1 MQPSIAAFYS
11 TIVESYEILR
21 DAFEKTSPK
30 EIASEL
36 GISLSL
42 VYKWSQPPEEEG
54 QGSGSKNPLDRATE
68 LIRLT
73 RDIRIIQWLCHQSG
87 GFFVRNPKTT
97 EEHHREV
104 GPATNSIIQ
113 QFADLLESITTA
125 ASDHTISEAESE
137 RIRRHWSDLKTTT
150 EGFVRACEQ
159 GNFDQLAGKR

>member
-1 MQPSIAAFYS
+1 
-11 TIVESYEILR
+11 VESHEILR

-42 VYKWSQPPEEEG
+42 VYKWSQPPEEDG
-54 QGSGSKNPLDRATE
+54 QGSGSRNPLDRTTE

-87 GFFVRNPKTT
+87 GFFVRNPKNPD
-97 EEHHREV
+97 ERQREV
-104 GPATNSIIQ
+104 GPATNAIIQ
-113 QFADLLESITTA
+113 QFADLLTSITTA
-125 ASDHTISEAESE
+125 ASDFRITEDEAV
-137 RIRRHWSDLKTTT
+137 RIRRNWDDLKTFT

-159 GNFDQLAGKR
+159 GNFDQVTARR

>member
-1 MQPSIAAFYS
+1 MPRRYPAVLIAP
-11 TIVESYEILR
+11 VESHEILR

-54 QGSGSKNPLDRATE
+54 QGSGSKNPLDRTTE

-73 RDIRIIQWLCHQSG
+73 RDIRIIQWLCQQSG
-87 GFFVRNPKTT
+87 GFFVRNPKSTDDRP
-97 EEHHREV
+97 REV
-104 GPATNSIIQ
+104 GPATNTIIQ

-125 ASDHTISEAESE
+125 ASDRAINPEEAE
-137 RIRRHWSDLKTTT
+137 RIRRHWDDLKTTT

-159 GNFDQLAGKR
+159 GNFDQLAKR

>member
-1 MQPSIAAFYS
+1 M
-11 TIVESYEILR
+11 ESHEILR

-54 QGSGSKNPLDRATE
+54 QGSGSKNPLDRTTE

-73 RDIRIIQWLCHQSG
+73 RDIRIIQWLCQQSG
-87 GFFVRNPKTT
+87 GFYVRNPRIAD
-97 EEHHREV
+97 ERLREL
-104 GPATNSIIQ
+104 GPATNAIIQ

-125 ASDHTISEAESE
+125 ASDRTVTPDEAG
-137 RIRRHWSDLKTTT
+137 RIRKHWDDLKTTT

-159 GNFDQLAGKR
+159 GNFDQLATHR

>member
-1 MQPSIAAFYS
+1 M
-11 TIVESYEILR
+11 ESHEILR

-54 QGSGSKNPLDRATE
+54 QGSGSKNPLDRTTE

-73 RDIRIIQWLCHQSG
+73 RDIRIIQWLCQQSG
-87 GFFVRNPKTT
+87 GFYVRNPKIAD
-97 EEHHREV
+97 ERLREL
-104 GPATNSIIQ
+104 GPATNTIIQ

-125 ASDHTISEAESE
+125 ASDRTVTAEEAS
-137 RIRRHWSDLKTTT
+137 RIRKHWDDLKTTT

-159 GNFDQLAGKR
+159 GNFDQLATHR

>member
-1 MQPSIAAFYS
+1 M
-11 TIVESYEILR
+11 ESHEILR

-73 RDIRIIQWLCHQSG
+73 RDMRIIQWLCHQSG
-87 GFFVRNPKTT
+87 GFYVKNPKTADDRV
-97 EEHHREV
+97 REV
-104 GPATNSIIQ
+104 GPATNAIIQ
-113 QFADLLESITTA
+113 QFADLLTSITLA
-125 ASDHTISEAESE
+125 ASDRAITGEKAE
-137 RIRRHWSDLKTTT
+137 RIRVHWDELKTTT

-159 GNFDQLAGKR
+159 GNFDHATPKR

>member
-1 MQPSIAAFYS
+1 M
-11 TIVESYEILR
+11 ESHEILR

-30 EIASEL
+30 EIASQL

-54 QGSGSKNPLDRATE
+54 QGSGSRNPLDRTTE

-73 RDIRIIQWLCHQSG
+73 RDIRIIQWLCHQCG
-87 GFFVRNPKTT
+87 GFFVRNPKSP
-97 EEHHREV
+97 EDRPREV

-125 ASDHTISEAESE
+125 ASDQRITDEESV
-137 RIRRHWSDLKTTT
+137 RIRRRWDDLKTTT

-159 GNFDQLAGKR
+159 GNFDQAAPRR

>member
-1 MQPSIAAFYS
+1 M
-11 TIVESYEILR
+11 ESHEILR

-54 QGSGSKNPLDRATE
+54 QGSGSKNPLDRTTE

-73 RDIRIIQWLCHQSG
+73 RDSRIIQWLCQQSG
-87 GFFVRNPKTT
+87 GFFVRNPKVAN
-97 EEHHREV
+97 EGHRDV
-104 GPATNSIIQ
+104 GPATNAIIQ

-125 ASDHTISEAESE
+125 ASDRAISQEEAE
-137 RIRRHWSDLKTTT
+137 RIRLRWDDLKTTT

-159 GNFDQLAGKR
+159 GNFDQLTPKR

>member
-1 MQPSIAAFYS
+1 M
-11 TIVESYEILR
+11 ESHEILR

-73 RDIRIIQWLCHQSG
+73 RDIRIIQWLCQQSG
-87 GFFVRNPKTT
+87 GFFVRNPKPT
-97 EEHHREV
+97 EEKHRDV
-104 GPATNSIIQ
+104 GPATNAIIQ

-125 ASDHTISEAESE
+125 ASDRAISPDEAE
-137 RIRRHWSDLKTTT
+137 RIRLRWDGLKTTT

-159 GNFDQLAGKR
+159 GNFDQLSTKR

>member
-1 MQPSIAAFYS
+1 M
-11 TIVESYEILR
+11 ESHEILR

-30 EIASEL
+30 EIASAL

-73 RDIRIIQWLCHQSG
+73 RDIRIIQWLCQQSG
-87 GFFVRNPKTT
+87 GFYVRNSKSPDDRL
-97 EEHHREV
+97 REV
-104 GPATNSIIQ
+104 GPATNAIIQ

-125 ASDHTISEAESE
+125 ASDRTISAEESE
-137 RIRRHWSDLKTTT
+137 RIRHHWDDLKTTT

-159 GNFDQLAGKR
+159 GNFDELTTKR

>member
-1 MQPSIAAFYS
+1 M
-11 TIVESYEILR
+11 ESHEILR

-73 RDIRIIQWLCHQSG
+73 RDIRIIQWLCQQSG
-87 GFFVRNPKTT
+87 GFYVRNPKSA
-97 EEHHREV
+97 EDRPRDV

-125 ASDHTISEAESE
+125 ASDRKITTGEAES
-137 RIRRHWSDLKTTT
+137 IRRHWDELKTTT

-159 GNFDQLAGKR
+159 GTFDQLAANR

>member
-1 MQPSIAAFYS
+1 
-11 TIVESYEILR
+11 VESHEILR

-54 QGSGSKNPLDRATE
+54 QGSGSRNPLDRTTE
-68 LIRLT
+68 LMRLT
-73 RDIRIIQWLCHQSG
+73 KDVRIIQWLCQQAG
-87 GFFVRNPKTT
+87 GFYVRNPKNPD
-97 EEHHREV
+97 HRLRDV
-104 GPATNSIIQ
+104 GPATNAIIQ

-125 ASDHTISEAESE
+125 ASDRAINTGEAEG
-137 RIRRHWSDLKTTT
+137 IRARWDDLKTTT

-159 GNFDQLAGKR
+159 GNFDQLGSRR

>member
-1 MQPSIAAFYS
+1 M
-11 TIVESYEILR
+11 ESHEILR

-54 QGSGSKNPLDRATE
+54 QGSGSKNPLDRTTE

-73 RDIRIIQWLCHQSG
+73 RDGRIIQWLCQQSG
-87 GFFVRNPKTT
+87 GFFVKNPKVVN
-97 EEHHREV
+97 EGHRDV
-104 GPATNSIIQ
+104 GPATNDIIQ

-125 ASDHTISEAESE
+125 ASDRAISQEEAE
-137 RIRRHWSDLKTTT
+137 RIRLRWDDLKTTT
-150 EGFVRACEQ
+150 EGFVRACEH
-159 GNFDQLAGKR
+159 GNFDQLTSKR

>member
-1 MQPSIAAFYS
+1 M
-11 TIVESYEILR
+11 ESHEILR

-54 QGSGSKNPLDRATE
+54 QGSGSRNPLDRTTE
-68 LIRLT
+68 LMRLT
-73 RDIRIIQWLCHQSG
+73 RDIRIVQWLCHQAG
-87 GFFVRNPKTT
+87 GFFVRNPKTPD
-97 EEHHREV
+97 ERHREV
-104 GPATNSIIQ
+104 GPATNAIIQ

-125 ASDHTISEAESE
+125 ASDHRINEDESV
-137 RIRRHWSDLKTTT
+137 RIRRHWDDLKTFT

-159 GNFDQLAGKR
+159 GNFDQVSIRR